1 MVVSGGC
8 ASSIMMSDSG
18 PLTNNA
24 FYTEIHCEAKSYHE
38 WTFQIEIGE
47 QLLAMGDN
55 GQLCDLERDL
65 VDRPVVVI
73 QKISVVSILI
83 KRYRELSHLHILCF
97 INISKELLYN

>member
-1 MVVSGGC
+1 
-8 ASSIMMSDSG
+8 MMSDSG

-55 GQLCDLERDL
+55 RQLCDLERDL

-83 KRYRELSHLHILCF
+83 KRYRELSHLDILCF
-97 INISKELLYN
+97 INISKELLYNQ

>member
-8 ASSIMMSDSG
+8 ASCIMMSDCGS
-18 PLTNNA
+18 LTNDA
-24 FYTEIHCEAKSYHE
+24 FYTIEIHCEAKGYHE

-47 QLLAMGDN
+47 QLLAMSDN

-65 VDRPVVVI
+65 VDQPVVVI

-83 KRYRELSHLHILCF
+83 KRYRELSIYIYF
-97 INISKELLYN
+97 VS

>member
-1 MVVSGGC
+1 
-8 ASSIMMSDSG
+8 MMSDSG
-18 PLTNNA
+18 SLTNDA
-24 FYTEIHCEAKSYHE
+24 FYTVEIHCEAKGYHE

-47 QLLAMGDN
+47 QLLAMSDN

-83 KRYRELSHLHILCF
+83 KRYRELCHLHILCF
-97 INISKELLYN
+97 INISKELLNN

>member
-1 MVVSGGC
+1 
-8 ASSIMMSDSG
+8 MMSDSG
-18 PLTNNA
+18 SLTNDA
-24 FYTEIHCEAKSYHE
+24 FYTVEIHCEAKGYHE

-47 QLLAMGDN
+47 QLLAMSDN

>member
-1 MVVSGGC
+1 
-8 ASSIMMSDSG
+8 MMSDSG

-55 GQLCDLERDL
+55 RQLCDLERDL

-83 KRYRELSHLHILCF
+83 K
-97 INISKELLYN
+97 